1 MKVLA
6 IVVLLGIALVSA
18 QIHSDPARESF
29 VSWMHKHSKTYTT
42 PRDFEHRFG
51 IWQSNKEIAAQKNN
65 GRVPEVYGVTKFS
78 DLLPSEF
85 REMYL
90 MSEPIVPHSV
100 EGPVAPELESVSLP
114 SSFDW
119 RDKGGVVTP
128 VYNQGQCGS
137 CWAFSTT
144 EAIESAWALAGHTLT
159 KLSMQ
164 QIVDCDTSDDGC
176 GGGNPPTAY
185 QYVIG
190 AGGLDSYAS
199 YPYVA
204 EDQYCQFKASNVVA
218 KISSWNY
225 VTQSGSASQMMSYM
239 YSKGPL
245 SVCVDASSWQYY
257 NGGVITSSDGCGQSL
272 DHCVMITGWS
282 TQSGVESWNV
292 RNSWGTDWGING
304 YLYVQRGSDVCG
316 ISQEV
321 TDPII

>member
-1 MKVLA
+1 MKLLA
-6 IVVLLGIALVSA
+6 IILLVGIA
-18 QIHSDPARESF
+18 F
-29 VSWMHKHSKTYTT
+29 VAADTSRDEFVDWMHKYEKTYAT
-42 PRDFEHRFG
+42 PRELEYRFG
-51 IWQSNKEIAAQKNN
+51 VWQSNKEIAETKNA
-65 GRVPEVYGVTKFS
+65 GRVPVVYGLTKFS

-85 REMYL
+85 KAQYL
-90 MSEPIVPHSV
+90 MAEPIQPHSL
-100 EGPVAPELESVSLP
+100 EGPVAEEIEVPELP

-144 EAIESAWALAGHTLT
+144 ENIESIWALAGHTLT

-164 QIVDCDTSDDGC
+164 QIVDCDESDDGC

-185 QYVIG
+185 QYVIS
-190 AGGLDSYAS
+190 AGGLDSYSS
-199 YPYVA
+199 YPYTA
-204 EDQYCQFKASNVVA
+204 EDGSCQFNPSNVVA
-218 KISSWNY
+218 KINSWNY
-225 VTQSGSASQMMSYM
+225 VTQSGSASQMQNYL

-245 SVCVDASSWQYY
+245 SVCVDAASWQYY
-257 NGGVITSSDGCGQSL
+257 NGGVITTQDGCGQSL

-282 TQSGVESWNV
+282 TQNGVDAWNV
-292 RNSWGTDWGING
+292 RNSWGTSWGLNG

-321 TDPII
+321 TSSIVN